1 MFLLKMCS
9 WIFRTDVLK
18 ATPGFFLGVL
28 MKISPRFIHNI
39 YSPGKKEQIF
49 QKDPP
54 AAALVSFFFDF
65 FIILNIDH
73 SDR

>member
-18 ATPGFFLGVL
+18 ATPGFYLGVL
-28 MKISPRFIHNI
+28 MKISPRFIHKI

-49 QKDPP
+49 QKNPP
-54 AAALVSFFFDF
+54 AAALDF
-65 FIILNIDH
+65 LIEICALG
-73 SDR
+73 S